1 MRRSRKHTKRHR
13 RRRGGAWYDP
23 RTWFQS
29 STAPI
34 LPEPVAKA
42 PVQAAVAVEKTVNDI
57 GLGPAKQ
64 AEVLGTPP
72 STDEVLGTGGRRRR
86 TRKHRRR
93 H

>member
-13 RRRGGAWYDP
+13 RGGSWLDP
-23 RTWFQS
+23 RTWFQ

-42 PVQAAVAVEKTVNDI
+42 PLQAAVAVEKTVNDV

-64 AEVLGTPP
+64 AEILGTSPSADAVLGK
-72 STDEVLGTGGRRRR
+72 GGKRRR
-86 TRKHRRR
+86 TRKYRRR